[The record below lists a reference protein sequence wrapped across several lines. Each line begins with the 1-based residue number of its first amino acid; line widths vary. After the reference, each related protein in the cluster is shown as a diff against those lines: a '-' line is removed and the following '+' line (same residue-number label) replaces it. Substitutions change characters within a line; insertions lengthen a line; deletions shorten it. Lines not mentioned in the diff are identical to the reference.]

1 MRFATRQNHE
11 MTQPDWSKAT
21 KLPDPALPRR
31 KSKSFLALPKAA
43 TKQVRIAAVAIVPPA
58 ATPVL

>member
-1 MRFATRQNHE
+1 

-43 TKQVRIAAVAIVPPA
+43 TKQVRIATVAIVPPA